1 MPGFRPVDTRQSF
14 PELEERILAR
24 WQDRDVFRR
33 SLARREG
40 EEVWSFYEGPPTAN
54 GRPGSHHVLARVFK
68 DVYPRYRS
76 MCGYRVPRK
85 AGWDCHGLPVELE
98 VEKQLGISSKQE
110 IEEYG
115 IDRFNARCRESVFAY
130 VEEWNRLTER
140 IGFWIDLDDPYV
152 TLEDD
157 YIESVWWSLRQLWDK
172 DRLYEGHKVVP
183 YCPRCGTAL
192 SSHEVALGYEDVEDP
207 SIYVRFPLLDGA
219 GKETG
224 ESLLVWTTTPW
235 TLPGNV
241 AVAVAPGVTY
251 AKARVGGEIL
261 VLAEPLLERVLGEG
275 VEVVGRLPGADLVGA
290 RYRGPVFSL
299 VDDGPGGS
307 AEGDPAKA
315 FRVLAGEFVTTEDG
329 TGLVHIAPAFGE
341 DDYAVAAEHGIFDPT
356 SHGTLYNPVTPE
368 GRFDRRVNGF
378 AGRFVKDPEV
388 TRALIDDLD
397 RRGLLFR
404 EQVYEH
410 AYPHCWR
417 CGTPLLYYAKSSW
430 YVATSQVRD
439 GLLANNERIGWHPE
453 HIKQGRFGKWLE
465 NNVDWALSRDRY
477 WGTPLPIWRCASEE
491 CEDLFCVGSVAEL
504 RERARGKAPDDLH
517 RPYIDDVVLDCRACG
532 GEMRRVESVIDTW
545 YDSGAMPFA
554 QFHYPFENEAEFE
567 ERFPADFIC
576 EAIDQTRGWFY
587 TLLAESTLLFGT
599 SSYRN
604 CVCLG
609 LILDP
614 EGQKMSKSKGNV
626 VEPWDVISAHGAD
639 AFRWYYLTAQQPW
652 SGYRFTV
659 DTVGESVRQFL
670 LTLWNTYSFWALY
683 ANAEGLTPADFAQ
696 PPTSSFSA
704 DRADKDQVSADLDRW
719 ALSRLQATVS
729 IVRERMDDFDC
740 TAAGRAIAEYVEELS
755 NWYVRLSR
763 RRFWEGDRAAF
774 ATLRHCLLEL
784 AALLAPFTPFLADEI
799 HLNLAGGEAEELGEQ
814 PDSVHLRDFP
824 VHDPALTDPE
834 LEAAMEAVRLTVEL
848 GRAARAQAKA
858 KVRQPLRRAV
868 IVANDAERAAIS
880 ARADLVTAELNVKE
894 LDFVSEEADLVSY
907 AVKPNYRSLGP
918 RFGKRMPQV
927 AAAVEALD
935 PIHVAGVMADGGEI
949 GISVDG
955 DEHTIGADEV
965 TLSLQ
970 PLEGYEV
977 EAAAGHAVALQ
988 LELDDELRREGL
1000 AREIVHAVQ
1009 NARKAAGLDISDRI
1023 ALGLGGDEELLAA
1036 AREHEPY
1043 VAGEVLATSVTYDD
1057 TETPAVR
1064 VDGRDLHIAVTKI

>member
-1 MPGFRPVDTRQSF
+1 MSGFRPVDTKQSF
-14 PELEERILAR
+14 PELEERMLER
-24 WQDRDVFRR
+24 WRERDVFHR
-33 SLARREG
+33 SLAQREG
-40 EEVWSFYEGPPTAN
+40 APIWNFYEGPPTAN

-85 AGWDCHGLPVELE
+85 AGWDCHGLPVEIE
-98 VEKQLGISSKQE
+98 VEKQLGIASKQE
-110 IEEYG
+110 IEDYG
-115 IDRFNARCRESVFAY
+115 IDKFNQRCRESVFEY

-152 TLEDD
+152 TLDDD
-157 YIESVWWSLRQLWDK
+157 YIESVWWSLRQHWDK

-207 SIYVRFPLLDGA
+207 SIYVRFPLLGADGSD
-219 GKETG
+219 TG

-235 TLPGNV
+235 TLPGNR
-241 AVAVAPGVTY
+241 AVAAAPGVTY
-251 AKARVGGEIL
+251 VKAKLEGEIL
-261 VLAEPLLERVLGEG
+261 VLAEALVERVLGEEAEI
-275 VEVVGRLPGADLVGA
+275 VARLPGSDLVGRA
-290 RYRGPVFSL
+290 YLGPVFVL
-299 VDDGPGGS
+299 NDVFPGGFPVI
-307 AEGDPAKA
+307 AGD
-315 FRVLAGEFVTTEDG
+315 FVTTEDG

-341 DDYAVAAEHGIFDPT
+341 DDFKVAAENALFDPAA
-356 SHGTLYNPVTPE
+356 HGTLYNPVMPDGT
-368 GRFDRRVNGF
+368 FDRRVVGF
-378 AGRFVKDPEV
+378 EGRFVKDPEV
-388 TRALIDDLD
+388 TKALIADLAA
-397 RRGLLFR
+397 RGLLFR

-430 YVATSQVRD
+430 YIATSQVRD
-439 GLLANNERIGWHPE
+439 RMLANNETIGWHPE
-453 HIKQGRFGKWLE
+453 HIKTGRFGKWLE

-477 WGTPLPIWRCASEE
+477 WGTPLPIWRCTDRR
-491 CEDLFCVGSVAEL
+491 CGHLDCIGSVEEL
-504 RERARGKAPDDLH
+504 RDRAKGEVHEDLH
-517 RPYIDDVVLDCRACG
+517 RPHIDDVVLECG
-532 GEMRRVESVIDTW
+532 ECKGEMRRVESVIDTW

-554 QFHYPFENEAEFE
+554 QLHYPFENEELFE

-587 TLLAESTLLFGT
+587 TLLAESTLLFDQ

-652 SGYRFTV
+652 SGYRFSV

-670 LTLWNTYSFWALY
+670 LTLWNTYSFWVLY
-683 ANAEGLTPADFAQ
+683 ANAEDLGPADLDNEPLSLRFVR
-696 PPTSSFSA
+696 
-704 DRADKDQVSADLDRW
+704 DGGDKPQTQQSDLDRW
-719 ALSRLQATVS
+719 ALSRLQATTTT
-729 IVRERMDDFDC
+729 VRERMDAFDC

-763 RRFWEGDRAAF
+763 RRFWDGDRAAF
-774 ATLRHCLLEL
+774 ATLRHCLLEVS
-784 AALLAPFTPFLADEI
+784 ALLAPFTPFLADEI
-799 HLNLAGGEAEELGEQ
+799 HLNLAGGEGEELGDG

-824 VHDPALTDPE
+824 EVDAALVDPD

-848 GRAARAQAKA
+848 GRAARAQAKV

-868 IVANDAERAAIS
+868 IVANDAERAAIE
-880 ARADLVTAELNVKE
+880 ARTDLVTAELNVKE

-927 AAAVEALD
+927 AAAVESLD
-935 PIHVAGVMADGGEI
+935 PVHVAKVMADGGKV
-949 GISVDG
+949 GINVDG
-955 DEHTIGADEV
+955 DEHTIGPDEV
-965 TLSLQ
+965 TLALQ

-977 EAAAGHAVALQ
+977 EAEAGHAVALQ

-1009 NARKAAGLDISDRI
+1009 NARKAAGLDISDRVD
-1023 ALGLGGDEELLAA
+1023 LSLGGDDELLAA
-1036 AREHEPY
+1036 AREHELY
-1043 VAGEVLATSVTYDD
+1043 IAGEVLATSVAYDSAD
-1057 TETPAVR
+1057 GPTVR
-1064 VDGRDLHIAVTKI
+1064 VDGRDLHIGVTKI